1 MLLSFQQVYFEGQE
15 IDDTP
20 NDRLEGN
27 ELEDKYGIL
36 NMKTNTIPK
45 GMVELEYI
53 FYRNELALN
62 IRMTQEKGIAKC
74 DLYNLGTDEEPR
86 MVQILKAYNT
96 QEREDMLK
104 FLTEYK
110 DVIGWSNEGLKTYD
124 PEIITYNIP

>member
-1 MLLSFQQVYFEGQE
+1 MCSGHFEGQE

-53 FYRNELALN
+53 FLS
-62 IRMTQEKGIAKC
+62 Q
-74 DLYNLGTDEEPR
+74 
-86 MVQILKAYNT
+86 
-96 QEREDMLK
+96 
-104 FLTEYK
+104 
-110 DVIGWSNEGLKTYD
+110 
-124 PEIITYNIP
+124 